1 MPNFAS
7 ALKGEIAR
15 LSTKAAKQHVA
26 PVHSTTST
34 LRKQVSALKKQL
46 QTLER
51 EVAALKRQAGRA
63 RPEAGS
69 EGESDESKVRF
80 TAKGLR
86 SLRARLGLSAGEFGR
101 LLDVGQQTIYN
112 WESEKTQPRRAQVP
126 AIAALRKLGKREVLA
141 RLKGTPQ
148 AEG

>member
-7 ALKGEIAR
+7 ALKGEISR

-26 PVHSTTST
+26 PVQSTTSA
-34 LRKQVSALKKQL
+34 LRKQVSVLKKQL

-51 EVAALKRQAGRA
+51 EVAALKRQAVRT
-63 RPEAGS
+63 RPDAQPE
-69 EGESDESKVRF
+69 DESQVRF

-126 AIAALRKLGKREVLA
+126 AIAALRKLGKREVRA
-141 RLKGTPQ
+141 RLEEAAPA
-148 AEG
+148 AE

>member
-7 ALKGEIAR
+7 ALKSEISR
-15 LSTKAAKQHVA
+15 LSTKAARQHVA
-26 PVHSTTST
+26 TVQSATST

-51 EVAALKRQAGRA
+51 EVAALKRQGVRTKPDVT
-63 RPEAGS
+63 PE
-69 EGESDESKVRF
+69 DESKARF

-86 SLRARLGLSAGEFGR
+86 SLRARLDLSAEEFGR

-112 WESEKTQPRRAQVP
+112 WESGKTQPRRAQVP
-126 AIAALRKLGKREVLA
+126 AIAALRKIRKREARA
-141 RLKGTPQ
+141 RLEERTAAG
-148 AEG
+148 

>member
-7 ALKGEIAR
+7 ALKGEISR
-15 LSTKAAKQHVA
+15 LSTKAARQHVA
-26 PVHSTTST
+26 PVQSTTKT
-34 LRKQVSALKKQL
+34 LRKQVSVLKKQL

-51 EVAALKRQAGRA
+51 EVAALKRQAA
-63 RPEAGS
+63 PAKPDAEPE
-69 EGESDESKVRF
+69 DEAKVRF

-86 SLRARLGLSAGEFGR
+86 SLRTRLGLSAEEFGR

-126 AIAALRKLGKREVLA
+126 AIAALRKIGKREARA
-141 RLKGTPQ
+141 RLEETAG
-148 AEG
+148 AAL

>member
-7 ALKGEIAR
+7 ALKGEISR
-15 LSTKAAKQHVA
+15 LSTKVARNHVA
-26 PVHSTTST
+26 PVQSTTSA

-46 QTLER
+46 QALER
-51 EVAALKRQAGRA
+51 EVAALKRRTTRTQ
-63 RPEAGS
+63 PNVES
-69 EGESDESKVRF
+69 EDESKFRF

-86 SLRARLGLSAGEFGR
+86 SLRTRLGLSADEFGR

-126 AIAALRKLGKREVLA
+126 SIAALRKIGKREARA
-141 RLKGTPQ
+141 RLENEAAG
-148 AEG
+148 G